1 LRGGQRSLA
10 TFPSSSQI
18 GRVLGELRASL
29 VKDFRIYLRYPSWIA
44 SEFITLPAWFL
55 LFAIG
60 TASWV
65 RPGQVTATLGSS
77 TIFNFFYWGFIFLIV
92 FSTAIWGI
100 GQYIRTEQL
109 QGTIEQLFIAPVS
122 RVTIIFGRFG
132 RTFFTDM
139 AIIAYTAVLLGFLG
153 RDRVTVENPLGLA
166 LVFALLELAVLGF
179 GLIFAAVTFRVK
191 SFNFLANIAQFTV
204 IGLCGVF
211 FPLTILPYP
220 VRLVSLGIPFTYYAD
235 LMRYTAAG
243 VAAGTTIFD
252 PAFEFL
258 LAGVLSIIV
267 FALGLAYFKATE
279 KSAQRRGSIG
289 TH

>member
-1 LRGGQRSLA
+1 M
-10 TFPSSSQI
+10 
-18 GRVLGELRASL
+18 RASL

-100 GQYIRTEQL
+100 GQYIRNEQL

-139 AIIAYTAVLLGFLG
+139 AIIAYTAVLLGFLS
-153 RDRVTVENPLGLA
+153 RDRVTVGNPVGLA
-166 LVFALLELAVLGF
+166 LVFALLEVAVLGF
-179 GLIFAAVTFRVK
+179 GLFFAAVTFRVK

-211 FPLTILPYP
+211 FPLEILGPA
-220 VRLVSLGIPFTYYAD
+220 RWVSLAIPFTYYAD
-235 LMRYTAAG
+235 LMRNAAAG
-243 VAAGTTIFD
+243 TTTIFD
-252 PAFEFL
+252 PSFEFL
-258 LAGVLSIIV
+258 LAAVLSVVV
-267 FALGLAYFKATE
+267 FVMGLAYFKATE
-279 KSAQRRGSIG
+279 RNAQKRGAIG

>member
-1 LRGGQRSLA
+1 MRGGQRSLA

-18 GRVLGELRASL
+18 GRVLGELKAAF
-29 VKDFRIYLRYPSWIA
+29 VKDVRVYFRYPSWIA
-44 SEFITLPAWFL
+44 SEFVTLPAWFL

-100 GQYIRTEQL
+100 GQYIRNEQL

-122 RVTIIFGRFG
+122 RVTIIFGRFA

-139 AIIAYTAVLLGFLG
+139 AIILYTAILLGVLSHE
-153 RDRVTVENPLGLA
+153 RVAVENPLGLA
-166 LVFALLELAVLGF
+166 FVFVLLELAVLGF
-179 GLIFAAVTFRVK
+179 GLVFAGVTFRVK
-191 SFNFLANIAQFTV
+191 SFNFLANITQFAV

-211 FPLTILPYP
+211 FPLGVLPLP
-220 VRLVSLGIPFTYYAD
+220 VRMVSLAIPFTYYAD

-243 VAAGTTIFD
+243 TTTIFD
-252 PAFEFL
+252 PALEYP
-258 LAGVLSIIV
+258 LAAILSILV
-267 FALGLAYFKATE
+267 FFAGLAFFKATE
-279 KSAQRRGSIG
+279 KNAQKRGTIG

>member
-1 LRGGQRSLA
+1 MRGGQRSLA
-10 TFPSSSQI
+10 TFPSSSQV

-44 SEFITLPAWFL
+44 SEFVTLPAWFL

-139 AIIAYTAVLLGFLG
+139 AIITYTAVLLGFLS

-166 LVFALLELAVLGF
+166 LVFALLEPAVLGF
-179 GLIFAAVTFRVK
+179 GLFFAAVTFRVK

-211 FPLTILPYP
+211 FPLDILGPA
-220 VRLVSLGIPFTYYAD
+220 RLVSLAIPFTYYAD

-243 VAAGTTIFD
+243 TTTIFD
-252 PAFEFL
+252 PAFEFF
-258 LAGVLSIIV
+258 LAGVLSVVV
-267 FALGLAYFKATE
+267 FVLGLAYFKATE
-279 KSAQRRGSIG
+279 RSAQKRGTIG